1 MAIKEQKQMIQDLHR
16 KVCIMQTQL
25 FEDDNM
31 HRRGD
36 VTSSISGFNESKD
49 RQQDFQ
55 RNYMES

>member
-1 MAIKEQKQMIQDLHR
+1 MIQDLHR

-49 RQQDFQ
+49 RQKDFQ
-55 RNYMES
+55 CNYMEI